1 MSQMSLREKPELCHQ
16 IIFSEENK
24 GRFEIRISVVDVVV
38 VVVVTGVGNVVDA
51 VKVVIVAIVT
61 LEIITF

>member
-1 MSQMSLREKPELCHQ
+1 MSQMSLREKPELCRQ
-16 IIFSEENK
+16 IIFSEQSK
-24 GRFEIRISVVDVVV
+24 GRFEIRISVVDDDV